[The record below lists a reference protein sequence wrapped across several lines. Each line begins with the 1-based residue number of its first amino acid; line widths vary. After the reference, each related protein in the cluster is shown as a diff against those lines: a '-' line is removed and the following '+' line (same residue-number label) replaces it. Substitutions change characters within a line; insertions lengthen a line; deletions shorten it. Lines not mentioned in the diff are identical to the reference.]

1 MKPNFIKIVL
11 PIIVILLACESPKP
25 EPQKPVEKPVQDEV
39 LNPIAPLSEEAIAQG
54 VLYEAN
60 IRQYS
65 NEGTFNAFAADLPK
79 LKKMGVKFLWLM
91 PINPIST
98 NRSKGP
104 LGSYYAVSDFTRVN
118 PEFGTLDDFKNLVK
132 KAHHLGI
139 YVLIDWVPGHTG
151 WDHHWIEEHDDY
163 YLKNSKGEIT
173 DPINY
178 QTGQSYGWTDV
189 ADLNYNNME
198 MREVMRQAM
207 RYWVKECDIDGFRI
221 DQAYAVPPAFYDKT
235 FEVLNAIKPVFI
247 LAETD
252 IYHTGGLSLV
262 QKFDASYDWPGH
274 YLSKEIGQ
282 GKKPLWHYKR
292 HFRNLLN
299 RYGTENIVVHF
310 VTNHDENS
318 WNGTVEESYGAAGAT
333 FMALN
338 FTVPGMPL
346 IYSGQEYD
354 LNKRLLFF
362 EKDSFPK
369 VAGATLKLLQ
379 DLGQLKNN
387 HPALAAGANA
397 GSFTPLITSKDDQ
410 VFAFQRAKAGDTV
423 TVIANLS
430 KNYAQFT
437 MPNLKATYKR
447 FDNQKEKVFSP
458 SYQYDMKP
466 WEFWI
471 VTNSN

>member
-198 MREVMRQAM
+198 MREAMRQAM

-274 YLSKEIGQ
+274 NLSKEIAQ

-318 WNGTVEESYGAAGAT
+318 WNGTIERAMELLAQPLWRLILPCRACR
-333 FMALN
+333 L
-338 FTVPGMPL
+338 FTV
-346 IYSGQEYD
+346 
-354 LNKRLLFF
+354 
-362 EKDSFPK
+362 
-369 VAGATLKLLQ
+369 V
-379 DLGQLKNN
+379 KNM
-387 HPALAAGANA
+387 
-397 GSFTPLITSKDDQ
+397 T
-410 VFAFQRAKAGDTV
+410 
-423 TVIANLS
+423 
-430 KNYAQFT
+430 
-437 MPNLKATYKR
+437 
-447 FDNQKEKVFSP
+447 
-458 SYQYDMKP
+458 
-466 WEFWI
+466 
-471 VTNSN
+471 